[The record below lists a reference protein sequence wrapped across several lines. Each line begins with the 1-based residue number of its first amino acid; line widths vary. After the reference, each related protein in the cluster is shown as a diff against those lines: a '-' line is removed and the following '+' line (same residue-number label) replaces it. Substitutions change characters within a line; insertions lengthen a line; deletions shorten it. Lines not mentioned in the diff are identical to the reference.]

1 MINFDFDN
9 ITNNLFFGFFG
20 ILFMFILKKT
30 IFKKFSEKFNYYI
43 WLPLMVVMIIPLEIT
58 VTRKIPT
65 ILQNKVN
72 TTKILN
78 SEIIKSTVYEKNI
91 TDYIAMIYISII
103 VLIITFELTNYFIL
117 RRKVIKESIIIND
130 EMVNDIYNKVKKE
143 LNIRSNSP
151 LMANKKLSTPM
162 NIGMFS
168 QNIILPTTKYTS
180 KELELILKHELIHQ
194 KRYDFLYKLLMS
206 IACAINWINPLVYLM
221 VKDIKYYCESSCD
234 EEVINKSSK
243 DEIKTYSL
251 VITKTARNNAY
262 GINRNL
268 SFSLN
273 EKDLTVRR
281 VKTMFDEKKKFKG
294 NIALFIASLF
304 IILSFGIFVLN
315 IEYVV
320 VQASENNKITN
331 NEEVKE
337 SNEIEKLEDINDS
350 DSLGEFFE
358 KIINFGDKEVL
369 ENLLEENNIKYKEDG
384 EFVIFNYK
392 NWNITINFNMNI
404 LTVREE

>member
-9 ITNNLFFGFFG
+9 IINNLFFGFFG

-65 ILQNKVN
+65 LLQNKVN

-206 IACAINWINPLVYLM
+206 IACAVNWINPLVYFM

-243 DEIKTYSL
+243 DDIKTYSL

-320 VQASENNKITN
+320 VQASGSDNTTNIQEIKEND
-331 NEEVKE
+331 EV
-337 SNEIEKLEDINDS
+337 EKLEDINDLE
-350 DSLGEFFE
+350 SLTKFFE
-358 KIINFGDKEVL
+358 KIMLSGDKK
-369 ENLLEENNIKYKEDG
+369 LLEEFLEENGIKYIENKGIVQFSYQKWRLTADYY
-384 EFVIFNYK
+384 NSYL
-392 NWNITINFNMNI
+392 TII
-404 LTVREE
+404 EK

>member
-1 MINFDFDN
+1 MINFDFKN
-9 ITNNLFFGFFG
+9 IINNLFFGFFG
-20 ILFMFILKKT
+20 IFLMFILKKT
-30 IFKKFSEKFNYYI
+30 IFKKFSEKFNYYV
-43 WLPLMVVMIIPLEIT
+43 WLPLMVVMIIPLEIR

-72 TTKILN
+72 TTTILN
-78 SEIIKSTVYEKNI
+78 SEIIKSIVYEKNI
-91 TDYIAMIYISII
+91 IDYIAMIYILIV
-103 VLIITFELTNYFIL
+103 VLIIAFELTNYFIL
-117 RRKVIKESIIIND
+117 RRKVIKESIIIDD
-130 EMVNDIYNKVKKE
+130 EMVNDVYNNVKRE

-151 LMANKKLSTPM
+151 LMKNKKLSTPM

-194 KRYDFLYKLLMS
+194 KRYDFIYKLLMS

-221 VKDIKYYCESSCD
+221 IKDIKYYCESSCD

-243 DEIKTYSL
+243 DDIKTYGL
-251 VITKTARNNAY
+251 VITKTGKNNAY
-262 GINRNL
+262 RINRNL

-294 NIALFIASLF
+294 NIAFFIASLF

-320 VQASENNKITN
+320 VQASENNTVIK

-337 SNEIEKLEDINDS
+337 NNEAEKLEKLNDTES
-350 DSLGEFFE
+350 ITKFFKE
-358 KIINFGDKEVL
+358 IMTSGDKKLL
-369 ENLLEENNIKYKEDG
+369 ENFLETNSIQYDKNDTIIKFKYKKWSIIVDYSDYTLK
-384 EFVIFNYK
+384 I
-392 NWNITINFNMNI
+392 
-404 LTVREE
+404 REY

>member
-1 MINFDFDN
+1 MINFDFNN
-9 ITNNLFFGFFG
+9 ILNNLFFGFFG
-20 ILFMFILKKT
+20 ILLMFVLKKT

-43 WLPLMVVMIIPLEIT
+43 WLPLMVVMIIPLEIRI
-58 VTRKIPT
+58 TRKIPA
-65 ILQNKVN
+65 ILQDKVN

-78 SEIIKSTVYEKNI
+78 PEIIKSTVYEKNI
-91 TDYIAMIYISII
+91 TDYIAMIYISIV
-103 VLIITFELTNYFIL
+103 VLIIAFELTNYFIL

-130 EMVNDIYNKVKKE
+130 EMVNDIYNKVKRE

-168 QNIILPTTKYTS
+168 QNIILSSTKYTS

-206 IACAINWINPLVYLM
+206 IACAVNWINPLVYLM

-243 DEIKTYSL
+243 DEIKTYGL
-251 VITKTARNNAY
+251 VIAKTARNNAY

-320 VQASENNKITN
+320 VQASENNNVIKS
-331 NEEVKE
+331 EEFKE
-337 SNEIEKLEDINDS
+337 KNEIEKLENLNDVE
-350 DSLGEFFE
+350 SLTKFFE
-358 KIINFGDKEVL
+358 KIMTSGDKKVL
-369 ENLLEENNIKYKEDG
+369 ESFLEENNIKYNENNT
-384 EFVIFNYK
+384 IINFNYK
-392 NWNITINFNMNI
+392 DRNI
-404 LTVREE
+404 LLDYYDNSLRIIEK

>member
-1 MINFDFDN
+1 
-9 ITNNLFFGFFG
+9 
-20 ILFMFILKKT
+20 
-30 IFKKFSEKFNYYI
+30 
-43 WLPLMVVMIIPLEIT
+43 MIIPLEIT
-58 VTRKIPT
+58 VTRKIPI

-72 TTKILN
+72 ITKILN
-78 SEIIKSTVYEKNI
+78 SEIIKSNVYEKNI
-91 TDYIAMIYISII
+91 LDYIAIIYISII
-103 VLIITFELTNYFIL
+103 VLIITFELANYFIL

-130 EMVNDIYNKVKKE
+130 EMVNDIYNKVKRE

-168 QNIILPTTKYTS
+168 QNIILPTTQYTS

-206 IACAINWINPLVYLM
+206 IACAVNWINPLVYLM

-243 DEIKTYSL
+243 DEIKTYGL
-251 VITKTARNNAY
+251 VIAKTARNNAY

-281 VKTMFDEKKKFKG
+281 VKTMFDGKKKFKG
-294 NIALFIASLF
+294 KIVFFIASLF

-320 VQASENNKITN
+320 VQASENNNVIKS
-331 NEEVKE
+331 EEFKE
-337 SNEIEKLEDINDS
+337 KNEIEKLENLNDVE
-350 DSLGEFFE
+350 SLTKFFE
-358 KIINFGDKEVL
+358 KIMTSGDKKVL
-369 ENLLEENNIKYKEDG
+369 ESFLEENNIKYNENNT
-384 EFVIFNYK
+384 IINFNYK
-392 NWNITINFNMNI
+392 DRNI
-404 LTVREE
+404 LLDYYDNSLRIIEK

>member
-1 MINFDFDN
+1 MINFDFNN
-9 ITNNLFFGFFG
+9 IVNNLLFGFFG
-20 ILFMFILKKT
+20 ILLVFILKKI

-43 WLPLMVVMIIPLEIT
+43 WLPLMVVMVMPLEIT
-58 VTRKIPT
+58 VTRKIP
-65 ILQNKVN
+65 IISQNKVN

-78 SEIIKSTVYEKNI
+78 SEIIKSTVYENNI
-91 TDYIAMIYISII
+91 IDYIAMIYISIV

-117 RRKVIKESIIIND
+117 RRKVIKESIIIDD

-168 QNIILPTTKYTS
+168 QNIILPSTKYTS

-206 IACAINWINPLVYLM
+206 IVCAVNWINPLVYLM
-221 VKDIKYYCESSCD
+221 IKDIKYYCESSCD

-243 DEIKTYSL
+243 DDIKTYGL

-262 GINRNL
+262 RINRNL

-320 VQASENNKITN
+320 VQASENNNIIN

-337 SNEIEKLEDINDS
+337 RNELEKLENINDVE
-350 DSLGEFFE
+350 SLTKFFK
-358 KIINFGDKEVL
+358 KIMTSEDKEVL
-369 ENLLEENNIKYKEDG
+369 KNFLKENNIKYKEYG
-384 EFVIFNYK
+384 NFINFNYK
-392 NWNITINFNMNI
+392 NWDIKISYNENKLTIK
-404 LTVREE
+404 EK

>member
-1 MINFDFDN
+1 MINFDFNN
-9 ITNNLFFGFFG
+9 IVNNLFFGFFG
-20 ILFMFILKKT
+20 ILLMFVLKKT

-43 WLPLMVVMIIPLEIT
+43 WLPLMLVMIIPLEIRI
-58 VTRKIPT
+58 TRKIPA
-65 ILQNKVN
+65 ILQDKVN

-78 SEIIKSTVYEKNI
+78 PEIIKSTVYEKNI
-91 TDYIAMIYISII
+91 TDYIAMIYISIV
-103 VLIITFELTNYFIL
+103 VLIIAFELTNYFIL
-117 RRKVIKESIIIND
+117 RRKVIKESIIIDD
-130 EMVNDIYNKVKKE
+130 EMVNDIYNKVKRE

-168 QNIILPTTKYTS
+168 QNIILPTTQYTS

-206 IACAINWINPLVYLM
+206 IVCAVNWINPLVYLM

-273 EKDLTVRR
+273 EKDLTTRR

-294 NIALFIASLF
+294 NIALFIASFL

-320 VQASENNKITN
+320 VQASENNNVKNIQ
-331 NEEVKE
+331 EVKE
-337 SNEIEKLEDINDS
+337 NNEAEKLEDINDS

-358 KIINFGDKEVL
+358 KIMNSGDLKSFL
-369 ENLLEENNIKYKEDG
+369 EDNNIKYNELG
-384 EFVIFNYK
+384 RRLEFNYK
-392 NWNITINFNMNI
+392 RWNIIIDYDYNSLRI
-404 LTVREE
+404 IEK

>member
-9 ITNNLFFGFFG
+9 IINNLFFGFFG

-65 ILQNKVN
+65 LLQNKVN

-206 IACAINWINPLVYLM
+206 IACAINWVNPLVYLM

-234 EEVINKSSK
+234 EEVINKSNK
-243 DEIKTYSL
+243 DDIKTYGL
-251 VITKTARNNAY
+251 VIAKTARNNAY

-320 VQASENNKITN
+320 VQASENNNVTN
-331 NEEVKE
+331 IQEVNENNK
-337 SNEIEKLEDINDS
+337 IEKLEDINDAE
-350 DSLGEFFE
+350 SLGKFFE
-358 KIINFGDKEVL
+358 KIMNSGSKEEL
-369 ENLLEENNIKYKEDG
+369 ESFLEENSIIYNEDNKIV
-384 EFVIFNYK
+384 EFNYK
-392 NWNITINFNMNI
+392 RWNIVADYKVNSLAI
-404 LTVREE
+404 REK

>member
-1 MINFDFDN
+1 MINFDFNN
-9 ITNNLFFGFFG
+9 IVNNLFFGFFG
-20 ILFMFILKKT
+20 ILLMFVLKKT

-78 SEIIKSTVYEKNI
+78 SEIIKSNVYEKNI
-91 TDYIAMIYISII
+91 LEYIAMIYISIV

-206 IACAINWINPLVYLM
+206 IVCAVNWINPLVYLM

-243 DEIKTYSL
+243 DDIKTYGL

-320 VQASENNKITN
+320 VQASESDNITHIQEIKEN
-331 NEEVKE
+331 DEVK
-337 SNEIEKLEDINDS
+337 KLEDINDLE
-350 DSLGEFFE
+350 SLTKFFK
-358 KIINFGDKEVL
+358 KIMLSGDKK
-369 ENLLEENNIKYKEDG
+369 LLEEFLEENGIKYIENKGIVQFSYQKWRLTADYY
-384 EFVIFNYK
+384 NSDL
-392 NWNITINFNMNI
+392 TII
-404 LTVREE
+404 EK

>member
-9 ITNNLFFGFFG
+9 IINNLFFGFFG

-43 WLPLMVVMIIPLEIT
+43 WLPLMVVMIIPLEIR

-65 ILQNKVN
+65 ILQSKIN

-78 SEIIKSTVYEKNI
+78 SEVIKSTVYEKNI
-91 TDYIAMIYISII
+91 IDYITIIYISIV
-103 VLIITFELTNYFIL
+103 VLIIAFELINYFIL
-117 RRKVIKESIIIND
+117 RRKIIKESIIIDD
-130 EMVNDIYNKVKKE
+130 EMIIDVYNKVKKE

-151 LMANKKLSTPM
+151 LMENKKLSTPM

-168 QNIILPTTKYTS
+168 QNIILNSTKYTS
-180 KELELILKHELIHQ
+180 KELELILKHELTHQ

-206 IACAINWINPLVYLM
+206 ITCAVNWINPLVYLM
-221 VKDIKYYCESSCD
+221 IKDIKYYCESSCD

-243 DEIKTYSL
+243 DDIKTYGL
-251 VITKTARNNAY
+251 VIAKTARNNAY
-262 GINRNL
+262 RINRNL

-273 EKDLTVRR
+273 EKDLTIRR

-320 VQASENNKITN
+320 VQASENNNVIKSEEIKEN
-331 NEEVKE
+331 NEV
-337 SNEIEKLEDINDS
+337 EKLEDINDS
-350 DSLGEFFE
+350 DSLGKFFE
-358 KIINFGDKEVL
+358 KIMNSKDEEIL
-369 ENLLEENNIKYKEDG
+369 ENFLETNSIQYNKNNTIIKFKYK
-384 EFVIFNYK
+384 K
-392 NWNITINFNMNI
+392 WNIIADYSDYTLKI
-404 LTVREE
+404 REN

>member
-1 MINFDFDN
+1 MINFDFNN
-9 ITNNLFFGFFG
+9 IVNNLFFGFFG
-20 ILFMFILKKT
+20 ILLMFILKKT

-65 ILQNKVN
+65 LLQNKVN

-206 IACAINWINPLVYLM
+206 IACAVNWVNPLVYLM

-243 DEIKTYSL
+243 DDIKTYGL
-251 VITKTARNNAY
+251 VIAKTARNNAY

-320 VQASENNKITN
+320 VQASENNSVIK

-337 SNEIEKLEDINDS
+337 SNEGEKLEKLNDVE
-350 DSLGEFFE
+350 SLTKFFKE
-358 KIINFGDKEVL
+358 IMTSGDKEVL
-369 ENLLEENNIKYKEDG
+369 KNFLKENNIKYKEYGNFID
-384 EFVIFNYK
+384 FNYK
-392 NWNITINFNMNI
+392 NWDIKISYNDNKLTIK
-404 LTVREE
+404 EK

>member
-1 MINFDFDN
+1 
-9 ITNNLFFGFFG
+9 
-20 ILFMFILKKT
+20 
-30 IFKKFSEKFNYYI
+30 
-43 WLPLMVVMIIPLEIT
+43 
-58 VTRKIPT
+58 
-65 ILQNKVN
+65 
-72 TTKILN
+72 
-78 SEIIKSTVYEKNI
+78 
-91 TDYIAMIYISII
+91 
-103 VLIITFELTNYFIL
+103 
-117 RRKVIKESIIIND
+117 
-130 EMVNDIYNKVKKE
+130 
-143 LNIRSNSP
+143 
-151 LMANKKLSTPM
+151 M

-206 IACAINWINPLVYLM
+206 IACAVNWVNPLVYLM

-234 EEVINKSSK
+234 EEVINKSNK
-243 DEIKTYSL
+243 DDIKTYGL
-251 VITKTARNNAY
+251 VIAKTARNNAY
-262 GINRNL
+262 RINRNL

-320 VQASENNKITN
+320 VQASENNSVIK

-337 SNEIEKLEDINDS
+337 SNEAEKLEKLNDVE
-350 DSLGEFFE
+350 SLTKFFKE
-358 KIINFGDKEVL
+358 IMTSGDKKVL
-369 ENLLEENNIKYKEDG
+369 KNFLKENNIKYEVNEEK
-384 EFVIFNYK
+384 IKFNYK
-392 NWNITINFNMNI
+392 DWKLIADYYNDNLTII
-404 LTVREE
+404 EK

>member
-1 MINFDFDN
+1 
-9 ITNNLFFGFFG
+9 
-20 ILFMFILKKT
+20 
-30 IFKKFSEKFNYYI
+30 
-43 WLPLMVVMIIPLEIT
+43 
-58 VTRKIPT
+58 
-65 ILQNKVN
+65 
-72 TTKILN
+72 
-78 SEIIKSTVYEKNI
+78 
-91 TDYIAMIYISII
+91 
-103 VLIITFELTNYFIL
+103 
-117 RRKVIKESIIIND
+117 
-130 EMVNDIYNKVKKE
+130 MVNDIYNKVKKE

-206 IACAINWINPLVYLM
+206 IACAINWVNPLVYLM

-234 EEVINKSSK
+234 EEVINKSNK
-243 DEIKTYSL
+243 DDIKTYGL
-251 VITKTARNNAY
+251 VIAKTARNNAY

-320 VQASENNKITN
+320 VQASENNSVIK

-337 SNEIEKLEDINDS
+337 SNEGEKLEKLNDVE
-350 DSLGEFFE
+350 SLTKFFKE
-358 KIINFGDKEVL
+358 IMTSGDKEVL
-369 ENLLEENNIKYKEDG
+369 KNFLKENNIKYKEYGNFID
-384 EFVIFNYK
+384 FNYK
-392 NWNITINFNMNI
+392 NWDIKISYNENKLTIK
-404 LTVREE
+404 EK

>member
-1 MINFDFDN
+1 MINFDFNN
-9 ITNNLFFGFFG
+9 IVNNLFFGFFG
-20 ILFMFILKKT
+20 ILLMFVLKKT

-43 WLPLMVVMIIPLEIT
+43 WLPLMLVMIIPLEIRI
-58 VTRKIPT
+58 TRKIPA
-65 ILQNKVN
+65 ILQDKVN

-78 SEIIKSTVYEKNI
+78 PEIIKSTVYEKNI
-91 TDYIAMIYISII
+91 TDYIAMIYISIV
-103 VLIITFELTNYFIL
+103 VLIIAFELTNYFIL
-117 RRKVIKESIIIND
+117 RRKVIKESIIIDD
-130 EMVNDIYNKVKKE
+130 EMVNDIYNKVKRE

-168 QNIILPTTKYTS
+168 QNIILPTTQYTS

-206 IACAINWINPLVYLM
+206 IACAVNWINPLVYLM

-234 EEVINKSSK
+234 EEVINKSNK
-243 DEIKTYSL
+243 DDIKTYGL
-251 VITKTARNNAY
+251 VIAKTARNNAY

-273 EKDLTVRR
+273 EKDLTTRR

-320 VQASENNKITN
+320 VQASENNNVKNIQ
-331 NEEVKE
+331 EVKE
-337 SNEIEKLEDINDS
+337 NNEVEKLEDINDS

-358 KIINFGDKEVL
+358 KIMNSGDLKSFL
-369 ENLLEENNIKYKEDG
+369 EDNNIKYNELG
-384 EFVIFNYK
+384 RRLEFNYK
-392 NWNITINFNMNI
+392 RWNIIIDYDYNSLRI
-404 LTVREE
+404 IEK

>member
-1 MINFDFDN
+1 MINFDFNN
-9 ITNNLFFGFFG
+9 IVNNLFFGFFG
-20 ILFMFILKKT
+20 ILLMFILKKT

-43 WLPLMVVMIIPLEIT
+43 WLPLMLVMVMPLEIT
-58 VTRKIPT
+58 ITRKIPT
-65 ILQNKVN
+65 ILQSKVN
-72 TTKILN
+72 ETKIFN
-78 SEIIKSTVYEKNI
+78 SEIIKINVYKNNI
-91 TDYIAMIYISII
+91 IDYIAMLYISII
-103 VLIITFELTNYFIL
+103 VLIITFELANYFIL
-117 RRKVIKESIIIND
+117 RRKVIKESIIIDD

-143 LNIRSNSP
+143 LNIKSKSP

-206 IACAINWINPLVYLM
+206 IACAVNWINPLVYLM

-234 EEVINKSSK
+234 EEIINKSSK
-243 DEIKTYSL
+243 DDIKTYSL
-251 VITKTARNNAY
+251 VITKTARNDAY

-331 NEEVKE
+331 NEEVNE
-337 SNEIEKLEDINDS
+337 INEIEKIEDINDS
-350 DSLGEFFE
+350 TSLGSFFE
-358 KIINFGDKEVL
+358 KMMIPGDKE
-369 ENLLEENNIKYKEDG
+369 LLKNFLQENNIKYEEYVNFID
-384 EFVIFNYK
+384 FNYK
-392 NWNITINFNMNI
+392 NWNIKISYDENKLTIK
-404 LTVREE
+404 EK

>member
-1 MINFDFDN
+1 MIKFHFNN
-9 ITNNLFFGFFG
+9 IVNNLFFGFFW
-20 ILFMFILKKT
+20 ILLMFVLKKT

-58 VTRKIPT
+58 VTRKIPI

-72 TTKILN
+72 ITKILN
-78 SEIIKSTVYEKNI
+78 SEIIKSNVYEKNI
-91 TDYIAMIYISII
+91 LDYIAIIYISII
-103 VLIITFELTNYFIL
+103 VLIITFELANYFIL

-130 EMVNDIYNKVKKE
+130 EMVNGIYNKVKKE
-143 LNIRSNSP
+143 LKVRSNSP

-168 QNIILPTTKYTS
+168 QNIILSSTKYTS

-206 IACAINWINPLVYLM
+206 IACAVNWINPLVYLM

-243 DEIKTYSL
+243 DEIKTYGL
-251 VITKTARNNAY
+251 VIAKTARNNAY

-320 VQASENNKITN
+320 VQASENNNVIKS
-331 NEEVKE
+331 EEFKE
-337 SNEIEKLEDINDS
+337 KNEIEKLENLNDVE
-350 DSLGEFFE
+350 SLTKFFE
-358 KIINFGDKEVL
+358 KIMTSGDKKVL
-369 ENLLEENNIKYKEDG
+369 ESFLEENNIKYNENNT
-384 EFVIFNYK
+384 IINFNYK
-392 NWNITINFNMNI
+392 DRNI
-404 LTVREE
+404 LLDYYDNSLRIIEK

>member
-1 MINFDFDN
+1 MINFDFNN
-9 ITNNLFFGFFG
+9 ILNNLFFGFFG
-20 ILFMFILKKT
+20 ILLMFVLKKT

-58 VTRKIPT
+58 VTRKIPI

-72 TTKILN
+72 ITKILN
-78 SEIIKSTVYEKNI
+78 SEIIKSNVYEKNI
-91 TDYIAMIYISII
+91 LDYIAIIYISII
-103 VLIITFELTNYFIL
+103 VLIITFELANYFIL

-130 EMVNDIYNKVKKE
+130 EMVNGIYNKVKKE
-143 LNIRSNSP
+143 LKVRSNSP

-168 QNIILPTTKYTS
+168 QNIILSSTKYTS

-206 IACAINWINPLVYLM
+206 IACAVNWINPLVYLM

-243 DEIKTYSL
+243 DEIKTYGL
-251 VITKTARNNAY
+251 VIAKTARNNAY

-320 VQASENNKITN
+320 VQASENNNVIKS
-331 NEEVKE
+331 EEFKE
-337 SNEIEKLEDINDS
+337 KNEIEKLENLNDVE
-350 DSLGEFFE
+350 SLTKFFE
-358 KIINFGDKEVL
+358 KIMTSGDKKVL
-369 ENLLEENNIKYKEDG
+369 ESFLEENNIKYNENNT
-384 EFVIFNYK
+384 IINFNYK
-392 NWNITINFNMNI
+392 DRNI
-404 LTVREE
+404 LLDYYDNSLRIIEK